1 MSNMAQFVSDLN
13 VARFLDKLRVER
25 NPALRA
31 SLRRLLLE
39 EEDKLG
45 SNLERLGRVQ
55 HHIAEG
61 RRRITRQKALIERL
75 EAKGHDVKVAE
86 GTLHNL
92 IEIQEIFEQ
101 YRRTILDAV
110 DRNRAIDLHEP
121 NACPIPAMSK
131 PS

>member
-1 MSNMAQFVSDLN
+1 MSDLAQFVGDLN
-13 VARFLDKLRVER
+13 VSRFLDKLRVER
-25 NPALRA
+25 NPDLRA

-45 SNLERLGRVQ
+45 SNLERLGSVQ

-61 RRRITRQKALIERL
+61 RRRITRQKVLIERL

-101 YRRTILDAV
+101 YRRTILNAV
-110 DRNRAIDLHEP
+110 DRNRAMDLHELT
-121 NACPIPAMSK
+121 S
-131 PS
+131 S